1 MGVVNFVNFT
11 DRICTLSFMTPNLV
25 NGFMGVRKFLNLG
38 KQDLSFFLTM
48 GIFLGYSS
56 ETGGF
61 KTNP

>member
-1 MGVVNFVNFT
+1 
-11 DRICTLSFMTPNLV
+11 MTPNLV

-38 KQDLSFFLTM
+38 KQDLSFLTM